1 MVTMQAGDLS
11 SAPGTLQPFHSTTPS
26 PHTGLGTA
34 AKQKSWQHI
43 NEMGKGT
50 KTPAQGTVAG
60 GGGWGRGGG
69 GGGAGTAASA
79 LGASLKAPPTQKP
92 PFPPGTSGSVAREM
106 RLAWKPGAG
115 REED

>member
-69 GGGAGTAASA
+69 GGGCRNC
-79 LGASLKAPPTQKP
+79 SLS
-92 PFPPGTSGSVAREM
+92 PGSQPQSPSHPEATISPRNL
-106 RLAWKPGAG
+106 RL
-115 REED
+115 RC